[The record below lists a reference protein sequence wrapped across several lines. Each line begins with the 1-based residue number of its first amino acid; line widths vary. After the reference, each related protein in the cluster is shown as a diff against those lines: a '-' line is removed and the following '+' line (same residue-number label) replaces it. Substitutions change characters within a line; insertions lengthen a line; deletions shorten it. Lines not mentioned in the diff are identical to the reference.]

1 MNENFTSRSIQIQLG
16 KDNAAQLEEKTI
28 LFNSC
33 LIATMDKIRQ
43 SLNVD
48 IIFQTTTEEVRHL
61 LDVSRVAIYRFN
73 PDWSGKFVTE
83 ASVEGLSSLIEK
95 PKKEPE
101 LCLNIS
107 ECSVKDLGNVETK
120 DTYLQETAGGE
131 FTQGKVYRICSD
143 IYNAGFSDCYIR
155 LLEKYDAR
163 SYAIIA
169 IYEQKKLWGL
179 LAAYE
184 SEPKRH
190 WQSDEI
196 SFLTQIAAQMGI
208 ALQQAEYLKH
218 LFNQKLQ
225 LEKSSQQQKALAVSV
240 EKIRRTLDIDTIFE
254 NTIQEVRELLNADR
268 SVIYRFN
275 PDWSGEFVAE
285 SLTSSWTPLM
295 SKQLECPEF
304 RENVSNCS
312 IKNLATDTYLKDT
325 QGALF
330 AQGEVFRVC
339 SDIYNAGFSD
349 CYIQTLESYQARAYT
364 IIAVYKE
371 QKLWGLLA
379 VYQNA
384 TPRHWQS
391 DEINLL
397 LQIAN
402 HLGIAIK
409 QAELFGET
417 QQQAKKLTQTLK
429 QLKQSQTQ
437 LIQTEKM
444 VTVGQLVAGIAHEI
458 NNPVN
463 FIYGNLAHV
472 REYVKE
478 LLSVINIYREYSP
491 QLNSKI
497 QEKLNKNDLD
507 FLIEDLPKILS
518 SMEIGTERISK
529 IVRALRNFSRLD
541 EAQAKG
547 VNIHEGIDST
557 LLILR
562 HKLNVKVHSNRCIE
576 IVKNYA
582 KLPDLE
588 CYPAQL
594 NQVFMNIL
602 SNAFDAL
609 EEYDVQKN
617 PKIEIFTE
625 NNDDHVTIRIVD
637 NGPGMTKKVQ
647 NRIFDPFF
655 TTKTVGKGTG
665 LGLSIS
671 YQIVVENHKGQLKCI
686 SKLGQG
692 TQFYITIPKSMPTSS

>member
-240 EKIRRTLDIDTIFE
+240 EKIRCTLDIDTIFE
-254 NTIQEVRELLNADR
+254 TTIQEVRELLNADR
-268 SVIYRFN
+268 SVLYRFN

-562 HKLNVKVHSNRCIE
+562 HKLNVKVHCNRCIE

-617 PKIEIFTE
+617 PKVEIFTE